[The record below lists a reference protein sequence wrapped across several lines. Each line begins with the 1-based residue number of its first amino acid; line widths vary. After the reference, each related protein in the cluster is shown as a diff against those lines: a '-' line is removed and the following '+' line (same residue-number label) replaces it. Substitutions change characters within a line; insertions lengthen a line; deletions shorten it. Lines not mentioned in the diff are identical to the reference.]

1 MKIIQDLITV
11 NYQKGR
17 KGAFPVD
24 RIVIHVTQGGAASVR
39 AWFKN
44 PAAQASTH
52 YMVTRAGEIV
62 QFVREEDTA
71 WGNGRVDHPT
81 AQVVTNRAGS
91 NPNWW
96 TISIEHEGT
105 GLHELTDAQRQSSLW
120 LMRDI
125 QKRHHRITF
134 DRHHILR
141 HNEIFSL
148 KTCPGAIDVDRLVR
162 ELNAMRDFS
171 DVTGSSSTTDPT
183 P

>member
-1 MKIIQDLITV
+1 MIVTPNFITV
-11 NYQKGR
+11 NFQRGR

-24 RIVIHVTQGGAASVR
+24 TIVIHVTQGSAASVR

-52 YMVTRAGEIV
+52 YMVTRTGGID
-62 QFVREEDTA
+62 QFVREADTA
-71 WGNGRVDHPT
+71 WGNGRVHNPK
-81 AQVVTNRAGS
+81 AQVVKDRVGS

-105 GLHELTDAQRQSSLW
+105 GLHDLTDPQRESSLW

-125 QKRHHRITF
+125 RTRNHRIVF
-134 DRHHILR
+134 NRQHILR
-141 HNEIFSL
+141 HDEIFAL
-148 KTCPGAIDVDRLVR
+148 KSCPGAIDVDRLVR
-162 ELNAMRDFS
+162 ELNEPDFS
-171 DVTGSSSTTDPT
+171 DVTSGSSTTDPT

>member
-1 MKIIQDLITV
+1 MIIIKDFLTV

-17 KGAFPVD
+17 KGAFPPD
-24 RIVIHVTQGGAASVR
+24 CIVIHVTEGGAASVR

-44 PAAQASTH
+44 PAAQVSSH
-52 YMVTRAGEIV
+52 YMVTRSGEIV

-71 WGNGRVDHPT
+71 WCNGRVNKPT
-81 AQVVTNRAGS
+81 AQVVKDRVGS

-105 GLHELTDAQRQSSLW
+105 GRHDLTDAQRASSLW

-125 QKRHHRITF
+125 QKRYHRITF
-134 DRHHILR
+134 DRQHILAHR
-141 HNEIFSL
+141 EIFSL

-162 ELNAMRDFS
+162 ELNQPDFS
-171 DVTGSSSTTDPT
+171 DVTAGSSTSDET

>member
-1 MKIIQDLITV
+1 MNIIKDFITV

-17 KGAFPVD
+17 KGAFSVD
-24 RIVIHVTQGGAASVR
+24 RIVVHVTQGSAASVR

-52 YMVTRAGEIV
+52 YMVTRVGEIV

-81 AQVVTNRAGS
+81 AQVVKDRVGS

-105 GLHELTDAQRQSSLW
+105 GRFDLTDAQRKASLW

-125 QKRHHRITF
+125 KKRHHRITF
-134 DRHHILR
+134 DRQHILR
-141 HNEIFSL
+141 HHEIFSL

-162 ELNAMRDFS
+162 ELNQPDFS
-171 DVTGSSSTTDPT
+171 DVTGGSSTTDGDS
-183 P
+183 

>member
-1 MKIIQDLITV
+1 MRIIPDFITV

-24 RIVIHVTQGGAASVR
+24 RIVIHVTEGNAISVR
-39 AWFKN
+39 HWFKN

-52 YMVTRAGEIV
+52 YLVTRAGEIY

-71 WGNGRVDHPT
+71 WGNGRVDKPK
-81 AQVVTNRAGS
+81 AQVVKDREGS

-105 GLHELTDAQRQSSLW
+105 GLHDLTDAQRKASLW

-134 DRHHILR
+134 DRAHVIR

-148 KTCPGAIDVDRLVR
+148 KSCPGAIDVDRLVR
-162 ELNAMRDFS
+162 ELNAPDFS
-171 DVTGSSSTTDPT
+171 DVDSGSSTTDDD
-183 P
+183 